1 MISLENKYKMGDTV
15 YALNG
20 EQRCEK
26 YQVIYIDVTIK
37 DDTLISYM
45 CQNTDG
51 DYKLIAESKLYD
63 SETEMMNHI
72 FNKNIIDYV

>member
-15 YALNG
+15 YALND

-26 YQVIYIDVTIK
+26 YQVIYIDATIN
-37 DDTLISYM
+37 DVTLISYM